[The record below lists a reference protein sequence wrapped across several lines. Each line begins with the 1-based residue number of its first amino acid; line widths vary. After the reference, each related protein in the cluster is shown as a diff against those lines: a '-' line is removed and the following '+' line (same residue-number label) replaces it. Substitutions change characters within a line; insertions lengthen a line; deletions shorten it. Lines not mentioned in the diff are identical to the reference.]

1 MANFIPAHFTPSYPL
16 ATDGSLL
23 YSGDTM
29 NVKTYAKVRSEDR
42 CVVFDNSETGER
54 MVACGDGQILPYR
67 SFILESIFEFARPY
81 FLSPQSNITAIDGRK
96 LSGLVGAMLARQSR
110 APGTVI
116 DVLVKEFLVTD
127 EAEAK
132 ELGVAI
138 GGLREGK
145 LEQLIE
151 RILIQ
156 YGDDSVQEL
165 EWATVLF
172 NSVSNLAA
180 KAIEDRR
187 LGAFIEQ
194 SSRYVLYTERDPVTG
209 NWFYYRE
216 PKIMASPHA
225 ARYVE
230 LMDRCFALYADLA
243 DKLQEYYKTLK
254 PMGATEYAIKP
265 NDPTKYRLDQLDDD
279 KQKKE
284 FKRTYTFDIRTK
296 ACDTAR
302 IMLPAA
308 TLTNLAMVANGR
320 TFEHLLKRLY
330 SSGRPEF
337 IDIAKRMHET
347 LNKVVPKYVK
357 RASPEGEKFWI
368 ATDVAIRADIA
379 SVAPEWIK
387 ASADGEEVRVHSI
400 PRLLSNEPEALHHLL
415 AAVYFPYVNC
425 AYTDLVA
432 KLQTL
437 PADQISTLLQH
448 AVGDRKTR
456 RDRSPRGFEHGYDIN
471 AEIVTD
477 FGIFRDLHRHRMCTL
492 QWQRPNPHLGFTVPT
507 DIETIGM
514 GDACR
519 TLEAEVRALYDQIYK
534 SLGASMAEYV
544 VLFGHKI
551 RFWFGMNFRE
561 AQHLLEIRTVPQG
574 HPNYRRVCQKI
585 ATGLFEKAP
594 WLKDSGLLKFVDFDD
609 YLWSRADAEA
619 RQSQKAIERGLV

>member
-1 MANFIPAHFTPSYPL
+1 METKKYLKLSA
-16 ATDGSLL
+16 
-23 YSGDTM
+23 
-29 NVKTYAKVRSEDR
+29 EDR
-42 CVVFDNSETGER
+42 CTVFTDQATGER

-67 SFILESIFEFARPY
+67 SFILESVFEFARPY
-81 FLSPQSNITAIDGRK
+81 FLSPQSNVTAIDGRK

-116 DVLVKEFLVTD
+116 DVLVKEFLVTEED
-127 EAEAK
+127 EAK
-132 ELGVAI
+132 ELGVKI

-165 EWATVLF
+165 ECATVLF

-187 LGAFIEQ
+187 LGAYIEQ

-216 PKIMASPHA
+216 PKIMESAHGA
-225 ARYVE
+225 KYVD

-243 DKLQEYYKTLK
+243 DKLQDHYMKLK
-254 PMGATEYAIKP
+254 PIAETEYAIKP
-265 NDPTKYRLDQLDDD
+265 NDPTKYRLDQLDDE

-284 FKRTYTFDIRTK
+284 FKRTYTFDIRTR

-302 IMLPAA
+302 IMLPSA

-330 SSGRPEF
+330 SSGRSEF

-357 RASPEGEKFWI
+357 RASPDGEKFWM
-368 ATDVAIRADIA
+368 ATDAAIIEDIR
-379 SVAPEWIK
+379 SIAPEWMK
-387 ASADGEEVRVHSI
+387 PVADDEEVRVHAI
-400 PRLLSNEPEALHHLL
+400 PRLLSTEPASLHHLL
-415 AAVYFPYVNC
+415 AGVYFPYVNC
-425 AYTDLVA
+425 AYDDLVK
-432 KLQTL
+432 KLATL
-437 PADQISTLLQH
+437 SSEKIQELLKH
-448 AVGDRKTR
+448 AVGDRQGR
-456 RDRSPRGFEHGYDIN
+456 RDRSPRGFEHGYDVN
-471 AEIVTD
+471 TEIVTN
-477 FGIFRDLHRHRMCTL
+477 FGVFRDLHRHRMCTL
-492 QWQRPNPHLGFTVPT
+492 QWQRPNPHLGFIIPEDV
-507 DIETIGM
+507 IEIGM
-514 GDACR
+514 SAPCEA
-519 TLEAEVRALYDQIYK
+519 LEAEVRAFYDELAIEF
-534 SLGASMAEYV
+534 GAPMAEYV
-544 VLFGHKI
+544 VLFGHKV

-561 AQHLLEIRTVPQG
+561 AQHFLEIRTVPQG

-585 ATGLFEKAP
+585 TEQLFEQAP
-594 WLKDSGLLKFVDFDD
+594 WLKESGLLKFVDFND
-609 YLWSRADAEA
+609 YLWARADAEA

>member
-1 MANFIPAHFTPSYPL
+1 M
-16 ATDGSLL
+16 DQ
-23 YSGDTM
+23 
-29 NVKTYAKVRSEDR
+29 KTYTKIETSDR
-42 CVVFDNSETGER
+42 CTVFVEAETGER
-54 MVACGDGQILPYR
+54 MVACGDGTVLPYR
-67 SFILESIFEFARPY
+67 SFILESVFQFARPY
-81 FLSPQSNITAIDGRK
+81 FLSPESNITAIDGRK

-110 APGTVI
+110 APGTVV
-116 DVLVKEFLVTD
+116 DVLVKEFLVTE

-132 ELGVAI
+132 ELGVKI

-165 EWATVLF
+165 ECATVLF

-209 NWFYYRE
+209 NWFYYRD
-216 PKIMASPHA
+216 PLIMASTHA
-225 ARYVE
+225 AKYVD

-243 DKLQEYYKTLK
+243 DKLQEYYMKLK
-254 PMGATEYAIKP
+254 PIAETEYAIKP
-265 NDPTKYRLDQLDDD
+265 NDPVKYRLDQLDDD

-284 FKRTYTFDIRTK
+284 FKRTYTFDIRTR

-330 SSGRPEF
+330 SSERGEF
-337 IDIAKRMHET
+337 IDIAQRMHET

-357 RASPEGEKFWI
+357 RASPDGEKFWM
-368 ATDVAIRADIA
+368 ATDVAIRADIL
-379 SVAPEWIK
+379 SVAPEWMK
-387 ASADGEEVRVHSI
+387 ALADDEEVRIHQI
-400 PRLLSNEPEALHHLL
+400 PRLLSAEPQALHHLL
-415 AAVYFPYVNC
+415 AGVYFPYVNV
-425 AYTDLVA
+425 AYDQLVV

-437 PADQISTLLQH
+437 PIDQINTLLQH
-448 AVGDRKTR
+448 AVGDRKGR
-456 RDRSPRGFEHGYDIN
+456 RDRSPRGFEHGYDVN
-471 AEIVTD
+471 AEIVTN
-477 FGIFRDLHRHRMCTL
+477 FGVFRDLHRHRMCTL
-492 QWQRPNPHLGFTVPT
+492 QWQRPNPHLGFIIPEDVV
-507 DIETIGM
+507 EVGM
-514 GDACR
+514 DDACR
-519 TLEAEVRALYDQIYK
+519 TLEAEVRAFFDELSQEF
-534 SLGASMAEYV
+534 GAPMAEYV

-585 ATGLFEKAP
+585 TKGLYAKAP
-594 WLKDSGLLKFVDFDD
+594 WLKESGLLKFVDFED
-609 YLWSRADAEA
+609 YLWARADAEA

>member
-1 MANFIPAHFTPSYPL
+1 MYTKL
-16 ATDGSLL
+16 Q
-23 YSGDTM
+23 
-29 NVKTYAKVRSEDR
+29 VEDR
-42 CVVFDNSETGER
+42 CAVFTDEQTGEK
-54 MVACGDGQILPYR
+54 MVACGDGTVLPYR
-67 SFILESIFEFARPY
+67 SFILESVFAFARPY
-81 FLSPQSNITAIDGRK
+81 FLSPQSNITAVDGRK

-165 EWATVLF
+165 ECATVLF

-216 PKIMASPHA
+216 PLIINSKHGAKYID
-225 ARYVE
+225 

-243 DKLQEYYKTLK
+243 DKLQEHYMRLK
-254 PMGATEYAIKP
+254 PMAETEYAIKP
-265 NDPTKYRLDQLDDD
+265 NDPTKYRLDQLDDE

-337 IDIAKRMHET
+337 IDIAKRMHQT

-357 RASPEGEKFWI
+357 RANSEGEAFWM
-368 ATDVAIRADIA
+368 ATDAAIRADIQ
-379 SVAPEWIK
+379 SIAPEWMT
-387 ASADGEEVRVHSI
+387 ASADGEEVRVHQI
-400 PRLLSNEPEALHHLL
+400 PQLLSDEPQALHHLL

-425 AYTDLVA
+425 AYSDLVA

-437 PADQISTLLQH
+437 PADQITTLVQH
-448 AVGDRKTR
+448 AVGERKGR
-456 RDRSPRGFEHGYDIN
+456 RDRSPRGFEHGYDVN

-492 QWQRPNPHLGFTVPT
+492 QWQRLNPHLGFTVPA
-507 DIETIGM
+507 DIEAIGM
-514 GDACR
+514 GDVCR
-519 TLEAEVRALYDQIYK
+519 SLEAEVRGFFDELSAD
-534 SLGASMAEYV
+534 LGAPMAEHV
-544 VLFGHKI
+544 VLFGHKV

-585 ATGLFEKAP
+585 TKGLIEKAP
-594 WLKDSGLLKFVDFDD
+594 WLKDSGLLKFVDFED
-609 YLWSRADAEA
+609 YLWARADAEA
-619 RQSQKAIERGLV
+619 RQSQKAIERGLI